1 MQTVS
6 NPASNGNPTSENTH
20 EQLLSLL
27 GELTN
32 KLDPAPAPK
41 PEPVKLGQLYLAPCQ
56 ELRESMTRHMEA
68 AEKDAKQMMR
78 EIKKF
83 IRTCPPA
90 ESENAWDEV
99 FKHSMI
105 EMDMM
110 LLTLGYHTSAI
121 DRHAWHIAHIAVMAN
136 GGDMGR
142 LQKEW
147 NRTIQEENNAGE

>member
-1 MQTVS
+1 MSMLTEKI
-6 NPASNGNPTSENTH
+6 NPDEATREH
-20 EQLLSLL
+20 LLDLLS
-27 GELTN
+27 ELTN

-56 ELRESMTRHMEA
+56 ELRESITRHMEA

-90 ESENAWDEV
+90 VSEKAWDEV
-99 FKHSMI
+99 FKQAMV

-121 DRHAWHIAHIAVMAN
+121 DRHAWHVAHLAVMAN
-136 GGDMGR
+136 GGDINR
-142 LQKEW
+142 LQEEW
-147 NRTIQEENNAGE
+147 GRCDRQQQRQKTA